1 MQNFDDIQNIQKN
14 VSLYFDNALS
24 QEDQDQLLKHVDTDP
39 QCSQIFNQ
47 EKSAREF
54 LKSKIRR
61 TTVSDEILDRIKQQF
76 KK

>member
-24 QEDQDQLLKHVDTDP
+24 KEDEEQLLKHVDNNP
-39 QCSQIFNQ
+39 QCNQIFNQ

-61 TTVSDEILDRIKQQF
+61 TPVSQEILNRIKQQF
-76 KK
+76 KA